1 MWGGGL
7 CHGHTWGGLA
17 GMGTGRRGGRGVV
30 GCLKDVMEVVE
41 PKGLP
46 TPKGSPLLLSPHLGT
61 PQ

>member
-1 MWGGGL
+1 
-7 CHGHTWGGLA
+7 
-17 GMGTGRRGGRGVV
+17 MGTGRRGGRGVV